1 MIEIT
6 REDNKLILKPEQDL
20 TGDIIEKFREELSK
34 NLEDESVELIF
45 DLSSVQL
52 IDSTGLTLLVAS
64 QKTLEEKNKLLTLI
78 NVNKEIFDLL
88 RLTHLDRFFNID

>member
-20 TGDIIEKFREELSK
+20 TGDIIKKFREELSK

-52 IDSTGLTLLVAS
+52 IDSTGLALLVAS

-78 NVNKEIFDLL
+78 NVNEEIFDLL
-88 RLTHLDRFFNID
+88 RLTHLDRFFNIG